1 MTEPNSPPL
10 EWTEPDQAAE
20 VPSSVKSA
28 AHPPSASPSAS
39 RADQQTAEA
48 PSPGTTDTA
57 TTETS
62 TAPSSSSV
70 SPSTSWEPLTP
81 LERRILGVLIEKQKT
96 LAYTYPLSLHALVI
110 GCNQKDNREPVMN
123 VTEEEA
129 EETLEVLI
137 SKGLVEPVYGGRV
150 THYRHKLYEKW
161 TSDGKELAVLAEL
174 LLRGAQNRGSLRA
187 RASRMDKIAD
197 VAELDQL
204 LQRLAQRRLV
214 VFLTP
219 PQRRGAVVT
228 HGFHTPQELTQLLQ
242 TVAAEE
248 GEPEGRSPAR
258 TDTSSASAELAGS
271 VGKTR
276 LTLQEQLETLTK
288 TVGELQRRIERLEA
302 FLNLSG
308 SGTGPDTA
316 SHPGPSA

>member
-20 VPSSVKSA
+20 VPSSVKSTA
-28 AHPPSASPSAS
+28 DPPSASPSQS

-48 PSPGTTDTA
+48 PSLGTAGPA
-57 TTETS
+57 TPETS
-62 TAPSSSSV
+62 TPPPS
-70 SPSTSWEPLTP
+70 SWEPLTP

-96 LAYTYPLSLHALVI
+96 LAYTYPLSLHSLVI

-123 VTEEEA
+123 VTEEEV

-137 SKGLVEPVYGGRV
+137 NKGLVEPVYGGRV

-174 LLRGAQNRGSLRA
+174 LLRGAQNRGLLRA

-219 PQRRGAVVT
+219 PHRRGAVVT
-228 HGFHTPQELTQLLQ
+228 HGFHTPEELRQLLQ

-248 GEPEGRSPAR
+248 GEPEGRSPVRPA
-258 TDTSSASAELAGS
+258 SSSDPSGLSGSAAP
-271 VGKTR
+271 TR

-302 FLNLSG
+302 LLNLRG
-308 SGTGPDTA
+308 STTGPDTA
-316 SHPGPSA
+316 SNPGPSA